1 MTLWIRLCL
10 HTYIHTVHVYVLIYV
25 HTCIHTYTGKHRI
38 IYIYIYIGMADA
50 GPGRSAQRKQAQC
63 IGLSATR
70 LVRMGSACVGAAA
83 IVHVGGGRDVW
94 LAAGGSSGECHFHV
108 VAVHPVAIAGKF
120 LACMRM
126 YVLSRLTTLM
136 IFVWREWAVICGWP

>member
-1 MTLWIRLCL
+1 MTLRIRLCL

-83 IVHVGGGRDVW
+83 VVHVGGAAMSGLLQGALQGSVISTSW
-94 LAAGGSSGECHFHV
+94 PCTLLQSLANF
-108 VAVHPVAIAGKF
+108 
-120 LACMRM
+120 
-126 YVLSRLTTLM
+126 
-136 IFVWREWAVICGWP
+136 